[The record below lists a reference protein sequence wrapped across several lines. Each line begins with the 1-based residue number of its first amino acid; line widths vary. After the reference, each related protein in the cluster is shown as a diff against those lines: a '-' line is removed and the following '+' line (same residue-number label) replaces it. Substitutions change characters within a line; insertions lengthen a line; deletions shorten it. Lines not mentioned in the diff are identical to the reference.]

1 MAHVR
6 ILKITKLPT
15 EFKQATKQAQKQ
27 AYYQH
32 DVATLIADHVLGAEL
47 LFTSIG
53 YYRDTNKATRYL
65 QLTLATSASP
75 ESVDRK
81 LTQSTF
87 NFHWTEPSAIEEPDM
102 TNIFWKLLCCFPD
115 GAPSVYTEGQHS
127 FKRKAS
133 ENVAQPVQNDGCTVI
148 LRYVNKHL
156 SENDENSITEMLH
169 TKYSADYGFNRM
181 DRAFYDDGGFPSRIV
196 KLYFGTPEQAD
207 TLRVKMLNTPDMD
220 GLAQHFSS
228 PTKADIE
235 FVEGRGRHREQHV
248 TRNDFG
254 FVWKVQHLSRQSA
267 T

>member
-27 AYYQH
+27 TYYQH

-87 NFHWTEPSAIEEPDM
+87 NFHWTEPSAMEQADM
-102 TNIFWKLLCCFPD
+102 DDIFWKLLCCFPD
-115 GAPSVYTEGQHS
+115 GAPAVYTEHT

-133 ENVAQPVQNDGCTVI
+133 EDVAQPLQNDGCTI
-148 LRYVNKHL
+148 LLRYVNKRL
-156 SENDENSITEMLH
+156 SEKDENRITEMLH
-169 TKYSADYGFNRM
+169 TKYGADYGFHRM
-181 DRAFYDDGGFPSRIV
+181 DRAFYDDGGFPSRVV
-196 KLYFGTPEQAD
+196 KLYFGTPERAD
-207 TLRVKMLNTPDMD
+207 ALRVKILNTPDMD
-220 GLAQHFSS
+220 GLARHFCS
-228 PTKADIE
+228 PTEADME
-235 FVEGRGRHREQHV
+235 FVDGRGCHRDQSSR
-248 TRNDFG
+248 TDYG
-254 FVWKVQHLSRQSA
+254 FVWKVQHLSRQPV